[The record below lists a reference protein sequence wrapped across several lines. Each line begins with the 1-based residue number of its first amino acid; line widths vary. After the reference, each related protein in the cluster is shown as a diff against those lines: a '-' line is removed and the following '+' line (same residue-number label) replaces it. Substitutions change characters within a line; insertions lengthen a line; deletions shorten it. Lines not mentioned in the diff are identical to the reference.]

1 MKYYEDIFPL
11 LLYILGTILLIA
23 LIVLVIKLIKTLKKV
38 DTAIDDYND
47 KAQKLDGVFNII
59 DTATDTISSVSDK
72 IVSGI
77 IKGITGL
84 FKKRGKSDEDE
95 EE

>member
-11 LLYILGTILLIA
+11 VLYILGSILLIA
-23 LIVLVIKLIKTLKKV
+23 LIVLVIKMIKTLKKV
-38 DTAIDDYND
+38 DTAIDDYNE

-77 IKGITGL
+77 IRGISGF
-84 FKKRGKSDEDE
+84 FKKKGKSEENEED
-95 EE
+95 

>member
-11 LLYILGTILLIA
+11 LLYILGTILLIS
-23 LIVLVIKLIKTLKKV
+23 LIVLVIRLIKTLKKV
-38 DTAIDDYND
+38 DTAIDDYNE

-84 FKKRGKSDEDE
+84 FKKKGKSDEDE
-95 EE
+95 